1 MKVDFI
7 DNNHFIIYYLFD
19 ESYRTEE
26 DLKALFKLLN
36 CDLSCKYSYRFH
48 GFYNVTIFCSNGIYI
63 FEFENIDDYGRGDFN
78 ITMLLNSVLLYEFD
92 DLDIIKGDKL
102 FYKNKFYVEIDSFLE
117 DIHLF
122 EYGNIVYGDRVN
134 EILNNGILVK
144 I

>member
-7 DNNHFIIYYLFD
+7 DNTHFIIYYLSN
-19 ESYRTEE
+19 ESFKNEE
-26 DLKALFKLLN
+26 ELKTLFKLLN
-36 CDLSCKYSYRFH
+36 QDLSCKYDYRFH

-78 ITMLLNSVLLYEFD
+78 ITMLLNSVILYEFD
-92 DLDIIKGDKL
+92 DSDIINGDKL
-102 FYKNKFYVEIDSFLE
+102 FYKDKFYIEIDSYLN

-122 EYGNIVYGDRVN
+122 EYGNIIYGEKVN